1 VKLEDFSVRDG
12 FIPLAPPTKPIQPTI
27 GTSAM
32 GAIAPRREGV
42 MIRGAVQGISVAG
55 LLCLAGCLHPV
66 VEHVDTTVC
75 DLAAKPWDLQPIDH
89 ALPPAT
95 PSPSDSGKLPGT
107 TEVPK
112 KPGAPEKEKLVG
124 PPVPPE
130 LLPGGPLPRI
140 TLPELSLEKDEKK
153 RKQNEE
159 ERRQAVLRLLPS
171 LPELSEEPPDLPG
184 PEGRP
189 LTLSD
194 LQKLAMTN
202 SPLIRQ
208 AAARVKETQGAAIQ
222 AGLPP
227 NPTIGYEGD
236 TMGTTGGPGYQG
248 GFIDQKIIVS
258 NKLQLQ
264 RAVATMDL
272 RNAELSLFRAQTDLA
287 TRIRGLYFAL
297 LVANESV
304 RINRAVV
311 KFTNAIYET
320 QVKQVARGGLGA
332 IYEPMYLRALAVQ
345 AAALLLQARNQR
357 IAAWKQLAAA
367 MGLTGMPPTQVAGRI
382 DIPIPLFNHK
392 EVLARALANHSDVRT
407 AENVLQQARFSLELA
422 RRTPIPDPD
431 VRLLIQKD
439 RTGPPFAIAPSL
451 SVSIPLPVWDRNQG
465 GIMQAQGVVVRQSE
479 EAHRV
484 RTELARTLAEAF
496 NRYKSNRT
504 VLAMYRDHVLPDLVR
519 AYQGIQL
526 RYNKELAVAGAVGS
540 APPGFNDYVVA
551 QQNLTGAVATYI
563 TTLGQ
568 LWQAV
573 VDVADL
579 LQTPDLFGIQTPTE
593 KVAEIPDLE
602 KLPGLPCCH
611 PCSPLPDAHQHV
623 KDGEWPDTD
632 TRTAPVRPNE
642 VLPRPTP
649 VPEKDGDKKSLPPP
663 RVEGVLRPPLLPP
676 ASR

>member
-1 VKLEDFSVRDG
+1 
-12 FIPLAPPTKPIQPTI
+12 
-27 GTSAM
+27 
-32 GAIAPRREGV
+32 
-42 MIRGAVQGISVAG
+42 MIRRAVQGISVAG
-55 LLCLAGCLHPV
+55 LICLAGCLHPV
-66 VEHVDTTVC
+66 AEHVDTTVC

-89 ALPPAT
+89 ALPPPTAT
-95 PSPSDSGKLPGT
+95 TSDSGKLPET
-107 TEVPK
+107 PDIPK
-112 KPGAPEKEKLVG
+112 KPGGKEKEKLVG

-130 LLPGGPLPRI
+130 LLPGGK
-140 TLPELSLEKDEKK
+140 LPEIQLPPVGGKDEKE
-153 RKQNEE
+153 RKKNEQ
-159 ERRQAVLRLLPS
+159 ERRRAVQRLLPS
-171 LPELSEEPPDLPG
+171 LPEVSEEPPDLPG

-194 LQKLAMTN
+194 LQKLAMSN

-248 GFIDQKIIVS
+248 GFIEQKIIVA

-272 RNAELSLFRAQTDLA
+272 RNAELALFRAQTDLA

-297 LVANESV
+297 LVAGESV
-304 RINRAVV
+304 RVNRAVV
-311 KFTNAIYET
+311 RFTNAIYDT

-345 AAALLLQARNQR
+345 AAAALVQARNQR
-357 IAAWKQLAAA
+357 TSAWKQLAAA
-367 MGLTGMPPTQVAGRI
+367 MGLIGMPPTQVAGRI
-382 DIPIPLFNHK
+382 DIPIPVFDHK

-407 AENVLQQARFSLELA
+407 AENVLQQARYSLELA
-422 RRTPIPDPD
+422 RIIPIPDPD

-439 RTGPPFAIAPSL
+439 RTGPPFEISPSL
-451 SVSIPLPVWDRNQG
+451 AISIPLPVWDRNQG

-484 RTELARTLAEAF
+484 RTELARTLSDAF
-496 NRYKSNRT
+496 YRYNSSRV

-526 RYNKELAVAGAVGS
+526 RYNKELAVAGTVGS

-568 LWQAV
+568 TWQAV

-593 KVAEIPDLE
+593 KVPEIPDLE

-623 KDGEWPDTD
+623 KDGDWPSADPYAVPA
-632 TRTAPVRPNE
+632 RSPA
-642 VLPRPTP
+642 VLPPPTP
-649 VPEKDGDKKSLPPP
+649 VPAKDNDKTGAVPG
-663 RVEGVLRPPLLPP
+663 RVEGVLLPPLS
-676 ASR
+676 SR